1 MPTQEAIDFVDRFKG
16 YSPQTQRRADLSV
29 IAEQYPD
36 INIEQFSKRFNL
48 ETIPAG
54 RRIDLE
60 SPDLISET
68 AIAEATARPVT
79 QVGQDISA
87 LKFERGVIKGL
98 TFGGVD
104 ILEPT
109 FKAIERGRVEP
120 SALKGGEVAG
130 IAGELLGT
138 APGIAAIS
146 TGVGAI
152 PGIAALGTVGRV
164 GRIAAPA
171 IRGGIAG
178 GVFGTV
184 EEIVEPGEIEP
195 GKIAVS
201 AFTWAGLEL
210 GGVLAARGIS
220 TLIKKIKGAKTI
232 DDVATAMKSELETV
246 GAPQRP
252 LDVYRRQAKR
262 FAETQGIVEGEGFVM
277 RPHPKK
283 KQFTAHI
290 ARDNQGNFLVNKK
303 GQRYIRFSG
312 LKPGKYDMRPESFW
326 PLSTEVKVP
335 TRPQIRGGAR
345 QLRPEETP
353 LARPTGRQVEPAKV
367 VEKPSEAVKGFDAR
381 ITPEG
386 DRVYVNWKQF
396 KVVGAPFKVLKPN
409 GNLYAWMK
417 RSEIEKLPQV
427 VKGKPD
433 LPAKPAARRGERIVA
448 EGKPIVSINP
458 RLQAQVGRENA
469 ERAVD
474 NILKSIRE
482 GKAIPSGTSSRQSF
496 ALMNDI
502 EVPISN
508 INQRNTGSIFKN
520 MTERFKGEAG
530 HVDVSWLD
538 EPVDVIAGSAKE
550 FKGLL
555 SAPHEAL
562 KQYEGFWRP
571 VYDGELA
578 SQKVAAYYNQQLF
591 KPAAR
596 AGIKKGTTAD
606 EAIWLILD
614 NVDADKLVGKTAEEI
629 GRVAPDELWKALT
642 PAQKEFVPQYA
653 QFYEEWAEMLGL
665 PIEKRISAYAPRIR
679 EHAQRQ
685 KYGDLLEILKPRRKT
700 LKTKVFNRFLEKR
713 TLAESE
719 GSLASIVESSD
730 LYAFYGIKKAFKEPV
745 AEMVKPIYGK
755 MLRESPEAAS
765 YGKTWV
771 EDWLGK
777 GKQDWSYLN
786 KLSRN
791 ITGQIYK
798 GTLYAN
804 VSASMTNLTQTFTA
818 TFPEFGGYHTGRG
831 VAKMLTREGRAE
843 FLRTGQMAEYLHGR
857 PIGKLDLFTRAE
869 YVNRGIAYH
878 TGKSKAL
885 AQGKSLEEAANAGL
899 DAVNRTQ
906 FFLLGKISAPP
917 LFRQRGIAGAAL
929 TPALQFTQY
938 PLGMGKLLYSW
949 TKNPKNWPRLAR
961 FGIMTTAIGGP
972 QALLPTD
979 SMMYFMMGAKEKEFL
994 EKWRRNY
1001 SLSGLIGVNLAPRF
1015 GLGIVPSVAP
1025 LLKSGNDVKNL
1036 MYNTSP
1042 RNPGLWQRAMS
1053 EDLKIDFNRDILQSK
1068 AVQQDVPLFIPGGV
1082 QLKKIS
1088 EQLGIPGPGGRFEFE
1103 KGKKISRKTREV
1115 VGKAGIRGRL
1125 RSAVLGQPLEEAVI
1139 RETISRFAT
1148 VERQKDKAAR
1158 EAVRAI
1164 VGKDSEKSKQ
1174 AMIDLVNLGV
1184 TSEKAVFDRVWNE
1197 LLRQS
1202 LDRQIRYA
1210 NSLSK
1215 EDRVLFLAELQ
1226 KMANIYSDDLED

>member
-1 MPTQEAIDFVDRFKG
+1 MPTQEAIDFVNRFKG
-16 YSPQTQRRADLSV
+16 YPPQTQRRADLSV

-36 INIEQFSKRFNL
+36 INIDQFSKRFNL
-48 ETIPAG
+48 DAMPVG
-54 RRIDLE
+54 RRLDLE
-60 SPDLISET
+60 SSDLTSET
-68 AIAEATARPVT
+68 AVAEATARPVT

-87 LKFERGVIKGL
+87 LKFERGAIKGL

-109 FKAIERGRVEP
+109 FKAIERGTVDP
-120 SALKGGEVAG
+120 DALKGGGVAG
-130 IAGELLGT
+130 IAGEILGA

-152 PGIAALGTVGRV
+152 PGIAALGTLGRV

-178 GVFGTV
+178 GVFGAT
-184 EEIVEPGEIEP
+184 EEIVEPGDIEP
-195 GKIAVS
+195 GKIAIS

-210 GGVLAARGIS
+210 GGVLAVRGVGA
-220 TLIKKIKGAKTI
+220 LIKKIKGSKTVG
-232 DDVATAMKSELETV
+232 DVATAMKSELEAA

-262 FAETQGIVEGEGFVM
+262 FAETQGVVEGEGFVM

-326 PLSTEVKVP
+326 PLSTEVKVR
-335 TRPQIRGGAR
+335 TRPGIRRGAR
-345 QLRPEETP
+345 QLRPEE
-353 LARPTGRQVEPAKV
+353 
-367 VEKPSEAVKGFDAR
+367 
-381 ITPEG
+381 
-386 DRVYVNWKQF
+386 
-396 KVVGAPFKVLKPN
+396 API
-409 GNLYAWMK
+409 
-417 RSEIEKLPQV
+417 RE
-427 VKGKPD
+427 
-433 LPAKPAARRGERIVA
+433 LPAAA

-458 RLQAQVGRENA
+458 RVQAEAGRENA
-469 ERAVD
+469 ERAV
-474 NILKSIRE
+474 NSIAKSIRE
-482 GKAIPSGTSSRQSF
+482 GKPIRSGTSSRQSF

-502 EVPISN
+502 EVPVSN
-508 INQRNTGSIFKN
+508 INQRDTGSIFSK
-520 MTERFKGEAG
+520 MTEKFKGESG
-530 HVDVSWLD
+530 RVDVSWLE
-538 EPVDVIAGSAKE
+538 EPVDVVAGSVKE
-550 FKGLL
+550 FKSLL

-591 KPAAR
+591 KPAAKV
-596 AGIKKGTTAD
+596 GIKKGTTAD

-629 GRVAPDELWKALT
+629 GRVAPNELWKALT
-642 PAQKEFVPQYA
+642 PAQKKFVPQYA

-679 EHAQRQ
+679 EYAQKQ
-685 KYGDLLEILKPRRKT
+685 KYGDLLEILKPKRKT

-745 AEMVKPIYGK
+745 AEMVKPVYGK

-786 KLSRN
+786 RLSSN
-791 ITGQIYK
+791 LTGQIYK

-804 VSASMTNLTQTFTA
+804 VSASLTNLTQTFTA
-818 TFPEFGGYHTGRG
+818 TFPEFGAFHTGRG
-831 VAKMLTREGRAE
+831 AAKMLTREGRAE

-906 FFLLGKISAPP
+906 FFLLGKVSAPP

-949 TKNPKNWPRLAR
+949 TKNPKNWGRLAR

-979 SMMYFMMGAKEKEFL
+979 SMMYFMMGSKEKEFL

-1025 LLKSGNDVKNL
+1025 LLKAGKDVKNL
-1036 MYNTSP
+1036 MYNSSP
-1042 RNPGLWQRAMS
+1042 KNPGLWQRAMS

-1103 KGKKISRKTREV
+1103 EGKKISRKTRELV
-1115 VGKAGIRGRL
+1115 SKADVKGRIK
-1125 RSAVLGQPLEEAVI
+1125 SAVLGQPLEEAVT

-1184 TSEKAVFDRVWNE
+1184 TNEKAVFDRVWNE

-1226 KMANIYSDDLED
+1226 RMANIYSDDLED